1 MPLSAL
7 GLALAAA
14 FVHALWNLLLARARD
29 IEAAT
34 AVALVVAVVAFAF
47 PAAAFWHVD
56 GRVWPY
62 VVGSAAF
69 ELVYFALLAAAY
81 RRAEFSVVYPI
92 ARGSAPVFV
101 LVVAVAVLR
110 SSTSWEQAAGV
121 ALVAAGIVFIRGF
134 HQGLKRGGVAF
145 GLTIG
150 SCIACYTLIDKAG
163 IAYATPI
170 SYLELSMMPPAIA
183 YAVAVAWGKGL
194 AALRAETNP
203 AAVVAGLATFGAY
216 ALVLAALERAPERA
230 RRLGAD
236 GGRSGDCRRD
246 RARQPWI
253 APATERGSA
262 SLASARGGASAR
274 RCGAPHRRAAGCARA
289 RSSGA
294 FGRRPARRA

>member
-14 FVHALWNLLLARARD
+14 FVHALWNVLLARARD

-34 AVALVVAVVAFAF
+34 AVALVVAVATFAL
-47 PAAAFWHVD
+47 PAAAFWNVD

-92 ARGSAPVFV
+92 ARGSAPVLV

-121 ALVAAGIVFIRGF
+121 ALVAGGIVFVRGF

-150 SCIACYTLIDKAG
+150 SCIACYTLIDKTG

-183 YAVAVAWGKGL
+183 YAVAVAWSKGL
-194 AALRAETNP
+194 DALRAETNP

-216 ALVLAALERAPERA
+216 ALVLAALERAPAASVAAVRET
-230 RRLGAD
+230 
-236 GGRSGDCRRD
+236 SVV
-246 RARQPWI
+246 I
-253 APATERGSA
+253 AIA
-262 SLASARGGASAR
+262 LASVFLKERVGWARMAGAVVI
-274 RCGAPHRRAAGCARA
+274 AAGIGLV
-289 RSSGA
+289 SLG
-294 FGRRPARRA
+294 